1 MHNSQVKSIHLLKA
15 ENNSLVTEFK
25 KMHLCTCTSS
35 ADGVFKAGC
44 DEGIQVLVK
53 DEPKCLNELN

>member
-1 MHNSQVKSIHLLKA
+1 
-15 ENNSLVTEFK
+15 
-25 KMHLCTCTSS
+25 MHLCTCTSS